1 MRSLSVQRAY
11 TFFRT
16 LAVCV
21 ALTATSAVAAFA
33 LDLET
38 ARSKGLVGEV
48 DNGYIAIPPGAGDE
62 AKQLVGGV
70 NTERRAAYAEI
81 ATKNGISV
89 ETAGQRTFEKRYPGF
104 PAGTW
109 VQMQGKWSKK

>member
-1 MRSLSVQRAY
+1 MRALSLQRTYA
-11 TFFRT
+11 FFRT

-21 ALTATSAVAAFA
+21 ALTATTAVAAFA

-38 ARSKGLVGEV
+38 ARSKGLIGEV
-48 DNGYIAIPPGAGDE
+48 DNGYIAIPPGVGDE

-70 NTERRAAYAEI
+70 NQERKAAYTDI
-81 ATKNGISV
+81 ATKNGITI
-89 ETAGQRTFEKRYPGF
+89 EAAGLRTFEKRYPGF